1 MEIFIEIVP
10 YTKIASTFLYGY
22 NAVDLKDFKATWK
35 TSMKQINRQQLFTW
49 ILIRT

>member
-10 YTKIASTFLYGY
+10 YTKIKLFLYGY